1 MGIKRRAFTLIELL
15 VVVSIIGLL
24 VAILLPSLSRVQAT
38 ARAAACLTNSRG
50 IGQGLALYASQ
61 NRDYAVP
68 SYNMP
73 KPGTFAGAPGDV
85 IDGWAAI
92 LELDRLVP
100 ASKGP
105 TRNIFYC
112 PETKDIHGMDGGQT
126 LYDQDKPQGYQDW
139 PVQFVTAGGDG
150 AIKTVPTLPN
160 AGLGDSNGTFTQL
173 IRCGYWLNS
182 YNPIG
187 TAPPAGASMPACT
200 AYTQS
205 VGFGPYSDGNLRPC
219 LTSWVKR
226 PSSMIVACDGMYM
239 GCQTVTRIG
248 DQNRRIGYRH
258 LGPSVTANVN
268 GTKMTFNRTIS
279 NAVFADG
286 HAGPVFNNDF
296 PHSNVPAEN
305 AGSLTLLANN

>member
-1 MGIKRRAFTLIELL
+1 LIELL
-15 VVVSIIGLL
+15 VVVSIIALL
-24 VAILLPSLSRVQAT
+24 VAILLPSINR
-38 ARAAACLTNSRG
+38 ARAAAKATVCLTNLRG
-50 IGQGLALYASQ
+50 IGQGLALYDSQ
-61 NRDYAVP
+61 NRGFAVP
-68 SYNMP
+68 AYNMP
-73 KPGTFAGAPGDV
+73 KPGASAAAPGDV

-92 LELDRLVP
+92 LELDHLVL

-112 PETKDIHGMDGGQT
+112 AETTDIHGMDGGQT

-150 AIKTVPTLPN
+150 AQKTVPTLPI
-160 AGLGDSNGTFTQL
+160 AGFGDSNGTFTQL

-187 TAPPAGASMPACT
+187 TAPPAGTSVPACT

-205 VGFGPYSDGNLRPC
+205 VGFGPYANGNLQAC

-239 GCQTVTRIG
+239 GRQTVTRIG

-258 LGPSVTANVN
+258 LGKSIVANVN
-268 GTKMTFNRTIS
+268 GVKMNFNRTIT
-279 NAVFADG
+279 NVVFADS
-286 HAGPVFNNDF
+286 HAGPVFNDDF
-296 PHSNVPAEN
+296 PHSNAPAEN